1 MEALHYVETCSECA
15 FLCLAPLWGHMCEEG
30 EERREGGLNPLYG
43 LPRRNG
49 GGDSIDRNS
58 FVLELEKR
66 FSESRFF
73 METRSSYMGGGS
85 GLFTFFSA

>member
-1 MEALHYVETCSECA
+1 
-15 FLCLAPLWGHMCEEG
+15 MCEEG
-30 EERREGGLNPLYG
+30 EERMDGGRGAETPFTAC
-43 LPRRNG
+43 PVEMAA
-49 GGDSIDRNS
+49 GDSIDRNS

-73 METRSSYMGGGS
+73 METRPSYMGGGS

>member
-1 MEALHYVETCSECA
+1 MFGVRFFMSCAVVGTYV
-15 FLCLAPLWGHMCEEG
+15 WEG
-30 EERREGGLNPLYG
+30 GGLNPLYG

-73 METRSSYMGGGS
+73 METRPNYMGGGS